1 MAVDVF
7 LLNTSVLDIRSPD
20 FTFTDARVGPGGL
33 AVCPTA
39 QMPDYTQEQ
48 LAGYVERGLATAG
61 GSGNTAPL
69 LAHAGVRVAV
79 GSYLGA
85 GSYGGLDIQGRT
97 FYTILAR
104 NGVDLSATVIHPSL
118 PTGTTFIHQRPA
130 GERGGIAYFP
140 NANNDF
146 DFARFRGEVE
156 RLDPKIVYYMYSGLS
171 ERGDAHGGRDLAAFV
186 RWCREHGRLTIVD
199 SHTLCGNPQELIRS
213 GASVRAYRLLEPLLG
228 ELDIFFTSVDEARMI
243 RNTLEGEGTDHG
255 EDVGVSIEGY
265 LRFVASRFGR
275 VGRPQLFGV
284 TVKRGAYTLW
294 LKGNGEVEP
303 VRFTE
308 SRYSV
313 DGVVDLVG
321 AGDSFRAGV
330 VGYIAHAREAFL
342 DGTLRVEE
350 AVQVGNLMATLY
362 VTSPLENRYGAIPT
376 LAQLIALVRTGDSYT
391 DSAVL
396 RRAVTAL
403 PAPCIEVSNRFRE
416 PAQSSIDSTPLKT
429 VSFYKRGD
437 YEGKKDEQ
445 ENR

>member
-7 LLNTSVLDIRSPD
+7 LLNTSVVDIRSSD
-20 FTFTDARVGPGGL
+20 FAFTDALVGPGGL
-33 AVCPTA
+33 ARCSTA

-48 LAGYVERGLATAG
+48 LSAYIRCGVATAG

-69 LAHAGVRVAV
+69 LAHAGLRVAV

-85 GSYGGLDIQGRT
+85 GQYGGLDIQGRT
-97 FYTILAR
+97 FYDLLAQ

-171 ERGDAHGGRDLAAFV
+171 ERGDANEGRDLAAFIHG
-186 RWCREHGRLTIVD
+186 CREHGRLTIVD
-199 SHTLCGNPQELIRS
+199 SHTLCGNPQELIRT
-213 GASVRAYRLLEPLLG
+213 GASVAAYRLLEPLLD

-243 RNTLEGEGTDHG
+243 RNTLEGQGVDNG
-255 EDVGVSIEGY
+255 EDVYASVEGY
-265 LRFVASRFGR
+265 LHFVAARFGR

-294 LKGNGEVEP
+294 LKGDGEVGS
-303 VRFTE
+303 VHFTA
-308 SRYSV
+308 SRYRI

-330 VGYIAHAREAFL
+330 VGYIAHARDEFL
-342 DGTLRVEE
+342 TGRLNVDE

-362 VTSPLENRYGAIPT
+362 VTAPLEHRYGAIPS
-376 LAQLIALVRTGDSYT
+376 LAQLIAVVRSGASYT
-391 DSAVL
+391 DIAMLL
-396 RRAVTAL
+396 RDVRTLQV
-403 PAPCIEVSNRFRE
+403 
-416 PAQSSIDSTPLKT
+416 
-429 VSFYKRGD
+429 
-437 YEGKKDEQ
+437 
-445 ENR
+445 